1 MSTKIGKTDINVV
14 RSLTKVL
21 LQNEVYFQ
29 ELLAKQDSI
38 AAKKLLMEKIKFI
51 NNMLISMNAKKD

>member
-1 MSTKIGKTDINVV
+1 MNKVGKTDINIV

-29 ELLAKQDSI
+29 ELLAKQDSM